1 MLRIKL
7 ARFGKTGQPSY
18 RVVVSEKRDK
28 RDGKY
33 VAQIGFYNPLATP
46 KEIRFDTALYNE
58 WLKKGAQPTQTVA
71 ALFKKFTA

>member
-18 RVVVSEKRDK
+18 RIVITEKRDK

-33 VAQIGFYNPLATP
+33 VAQVGFYNPISTP
-46 KEIRFDTALYNE
+46 KEIRFEKEAYE
-58 WLKKGAQPTQTVA
+58 AWIAKGAQPTDTVA
-71 ALFKKFTA
+71 SLYKKFTA